1 LGDEGKETMIKK
13 FRIPTVFSEG
23 VEEATTAEEISFSF
37 REAEGTVGGTEALD
51 AAGVAL
57 AFFGG
62 GSTKPS
68 SLQYIGW

>member
-1 LGDEGKETMIKK
+1 MG
-13 FRIPTVFSEG
+13 FSEG
-23 VEEATTAEEISFSF
+23 VEETTAAEEISFSF
-37 REAEGTVGGTEALD
+37 RRAKGAEGTVGGTEASD

-68 SLQYIGW
+68 

>member
-1 LGDEGKETMIKK
+1 MG
-13 FRIPTVFSEG
+13 FSEG
-23 VEEATTAEEISFSF
+23 VEETTAAEEISFSF
-37 REAEGTVGGTEALD
+37 RRAKGAEGTVGGTEASD

-68 SLQYIGW
+68 SLQCIGW